1 MDPRVKP
8 ADDGNRRALLQTY
21 ARGDARG
28 PTDNYGVSMGQA
40 VLAAALPSA
49 ACAAARRA
57 IGTRKGE
64 QET

>member
-1 MDPRVKP
+1 M
-8 ADDGNRRALLQTY
+8 T
-21 ARGDARG
+21 G
-28 PTDNYGVSMGQA
+28 PELPEDFDRMGAEEIETQFLRNPICPEA
-40 VLAAALPSA
+40 EMPQPSFGLIAPSA